1 MNQAASYKRIKKMD
15 DEEIKAKILKDLEE
29 EPKQQDPEEL
39 LKKLSR
45 KYDVPKDVMKR
56 TIAEWSAGK

>member
-1 MNQAASYKRIKKMD
+1 MD

-29 EPKQQDPEEL
+29 EPKQQAPESL
-39 LKKLSR
+39 IKKLSH
-45 KYDVPKDVMKR
+45 KYDVPKDVMVR